1 MKSLLDA
8 MAMNHCKSMA
18 TPGSKGQEAN
28 KTTEKLDTKEH
39 REFRSAAGI
48 CQYMTEQRFDIAFST
63 KEIMRE
69 AAGTTTPQRHF

>member
-18 TPGSKGQEAN
+18 TLGSKGQESSRNVADS
-28 KTTEKLDTKEH
+28 TEKKLDPQAH
-39 REFRSAAGI
+39 REFRSGAGI

-63 KEIMRE
+63 K
-69 AAGTTTPQRHF
+69 